1 MHDTRDHG
9 RKVTKMECYHSQMDT
24 SWDDLRLFLVVAQ
37 TGSLSQAARKL
48 RIGQPTVSRRLAQL
62 EEQLGY
68 ALCERGIDGIR
79 LTSMGEQLLEPIQ
92 RMAAAANEW
101 EGRAE
106 PSDQRPQGTVR
117 ITAPPGIAHDFVVP
131 FAADLRQRYP
141 MINLQVLARIE
152 YLDLARREAE
162 LAIRMRPTDQ
172 KELEALFELQAPVG
186 AYAAATYA
194 QRLPKNSTPREVDY
208 VGWAPPFDELPPN
221 PQLAAA
227 IENFTPAFA
236 CDDYLVQCKAAE
248 LGLGVIFLPRVQH
261 RYSLHRNLTHLPWLD
276 PGPQTQG
283 HVQLLA
289 AKSALSLP
297 KVRLVADA
305 LVRELE
311 QIKVT

>member
-1 MHDTRDHG
+1 
-9 RKVTKMECYHSQMDT
+9 MDT

-68 ALCERGIDGIR
+68 ALCDRGIDGIR
-79 LTSMGEQLLEPIQ
+79 LTSKGEQLLEPIQ
-92 RMAAAANEW
+92 RMDAAASEW
-101 EGRAE
+101 TGRAQHT
-106 PSDQRPQGTVR
+106 DQRPQGTVR
-117 ITAPPGIAHDFVVP
+117 ITAPPGIAHDFVAP
-131 FAADLRQRYP
+131 FAADLRQQYP

-172 KELEALFELQAPVG
+172 KELEVLFEIQAPVG
-186 AYAAATYA
+186 AFAALNYV
-194 QRLPKNSTPREVDY
+194 QRLPKNCTARDVDY

-261 RYSLHRNLTHLPWLD
+261 RFALDRGLLHLPWLD
-276 PGPQTQG
+276 PGPETKG

-289 AKSALSLP
+289 SKAALSLS

-311 QIKVT
+311 QLQAS